1 MNALPLTRSKRP
13 ATRAGEMAKL
23 SGARKPLR
31 GLQADAYVVDM
42 LDRIV
47 AAEREANALNGAT
60 SKTSVSDLVDDA
72 LADWVSRWLQRH
84 GPVPTESAERK
95 AFVKKLA
102 AAKSADAE
110 AQLLSRKIS

>member
-1 MNALPLTRSKRP
+1 
-13 ATRAGEMAKL
+13 MAKL

-47 AAEREANALNGAT
+47 ALEREANALNGAT
-60 SKTSVSDLVDDA
+60 SKTSASDLVDDA
-72 LADWVSRWLQRH
+72 LADWVARWLQRH
-84 GPVPTESAERK
+84 GPIPQDASERR
-95 AFVKKLA
+95 AFVKKIA

-110 AQLLSRKIS
+110 AQLLARKII